1 MTDYELQKLVEEV
14 SETDFHR
21 KFTHEAYFNSRLRT
35 TGGRYQLQTHNIDIN
50 PRMLSEHDL
59 PTLIGI
65 IKHEL
70 CHYHLHLTHQ
80 GYQHQDAT
88 FRHLLRQVGGSRFAP
103 ASPVKSRKKVRLIYV
118 CQQCGLR
125 YPRQRHIDLKKYRC
139 GKCGGR
145 LQLVQA
151 S

>member
-1 MTDYELQKLVEEV
+1 MTDNDLQTLVEQI
-14 SETDFHR
+14 SRNDFHR
-21 KFTHEAYFNSRLRT
+21 EFKHHAFFNSRLRT

-70 CHYHLHLTHQ
+70 CHYHLHLLHQ
-80 GYQHQDAT
+80 GYQHRDSD
-88 FRHLLRQVGGSRFAP
+88 FKILLARVHGSRFAP
-103 ASPVKSRKKVRLIYV
+103 AGPVRQQTKRHLMYT
-118 CQQCGLR
+118 CQKCGFKYL
-125 YPRQRHIDLKKYRC
+125 RQRHIDLKKYRC

>member
-1 MTDYELQKLVEEV
+1 MTNQELQKLVESI

-21 KFTHEAYFNSRLRT
+21 EFKHQAFFNSRLRT

-50 PRMLSEHDL
+50 PLMLTQHDL
-59 PTLIGI
+59 PTLVGI

-80 GYQHQDAT
+80 GYQHRDRAFKQ
-88 FRHLLRQVGGSRFAP
+88 LLAQVGGSRFAP
-103 ASPVKSRKKVRLIYV
+103 AGPQIRKTKAILLYQ
-118 CQQCGLR
+118 CQSCGLR
-125 YPRQRHIDLKKYRC
+125 YQRQRHINLTKYRC

-145 LQLVQA
+145 LKLL
-151 S
+151 

>member
-14 SETDFHR
+14 SETDFYR

-65 IKHEL
+65 IK
-70 CHYHLHLTHQ
+70 T
-80 GYQHQDAT
+80 
-88 FRHLLRQVGGSRFAP
+88 
-103 ASPVKSRKKVRLIYV
+103 
-118 CQQCGLR
+118 
-125 YPRQRHIDLKKYRC
+125 
-139 GKCGGR
+139 
-145 LQLVQA
+145 
-151 S
+151 